1 MSSADPYDIQLVD
14 TTAGFDRIRDDWKRL
29 EQETGHTNL
38 TASYDWLRTWWEAFA
53 DKNNNQFGFGKQLRI
68 LLLARQGTLVAIA
81 PLLRLHRRRWL
92 RKTVFIEFLG
102 QQWSAQ
108 MLDFIAREPTPDVRR
123 AVTAWLREHERFDVL
138 HLSYIPESTPF
149 FDIGDPRMTLL
160 SACPIFYRKD
170 YADFEAYKKAVYTK
184 NFRNCVRKN
193 YNRLEARR
201 LKYECQIGPAREE
214 HLGEMARL
222 SMSKL
227 GDGKHS
233 HWLDPDKAR
242 FFSRLVATMP
252 AEALFIRING
262 ENVVYLLNF
271 FFANGL
277 FAYDTSYNRQ
287 YRDLSLGRLSFVES
301 IKRFFAETDLAFHCA
316 GTGLGFHKRGHY
328 PGVMRI
334 YIYTEPGNTR
344 AAETRAGRVLA
355 GNTRIAQAFSTDLAG
370 WLEHE

>member
-1 MSSADPYDIQLVD
+1 
-14 TTAGFDRIRDDWKRL
+14 
-29 EQETGHTNL
+29 
-38 TASYDWLRTWWEAFA
+38 
-53 DKNNNQFGFGKQLRI
+53 
-68 LLLARQGTLVAIA
+68 
-81 PLLRLHRRRWL
+81 
-92 RKTVFIEFLG
+92 VFIEFLG
-102 QQWSAQ
+102 QQWGGTL
-108 MLDFIAREPTPDVRR
+108 MDFISREPTPDVRH
-123 AVTAWLREHERFDVL
+123 AVAAWLREHERFDVL

-201 LKYECQIGPAREE
+201 LKYECRIGPVRDGDLA
-214 HLGEMARL
+214 EMARL

-242 FFSRLVATMP
+242 FYSRLVATLP
-252 AEALFIRING
+252 AQALFIRVND

-277 FAYDTSYNRQ
+277 FACDTSYNRQ

-301 IKRFFAETDLAFHCA
+301 IKHFFAETNLDFHCA

-328 PGVMRI
+328 PGVVRI
-334 YIYTEPGNTR
+334 YSYTEPGNTR
-344 AAETRAGRVLA
+344 AAEARAGQVLA
-355 GNTRIAQAFSTDLAG
+355 ENTRIAQAFSTDLAG